1 MTPALYFMV
10 VVLTLAGVM
19 STSAVRLNRHGL
31 GVMVSYPR
39 SIATF
44 PPAQKLTRTLEDS
57 PNRSNLE
64 INGINPKQEKIRRE
78 ILRWLSDVQYKAHHK
93 RIVSRCLKGTGQWM
107 FKRQEFHKWLGAEGS
122 AALWLHGIRKMTS
135 SYMNNPI
142 TA

>member
-10 VVLTLAGVM
+10 VVLTLAVI

-57 PNRSNLE
+57 PNRSNLD
-64 INGINPKQEKIRRE
+64 INGLSLKQERIRRE
-78 ILRWLSDVQYKAHHK
+78 ILRWLSGVQYKAPHK
-93 RIVSRCLKGTGQWM
+93 RIVSECLEGTGQWM
-107 FKRQEFHKWLGAEGS
+107 FKRPEFHKWLRAEGS

-135 SYMNNPI
+135 SYKN
-142 TA
+142 TANA